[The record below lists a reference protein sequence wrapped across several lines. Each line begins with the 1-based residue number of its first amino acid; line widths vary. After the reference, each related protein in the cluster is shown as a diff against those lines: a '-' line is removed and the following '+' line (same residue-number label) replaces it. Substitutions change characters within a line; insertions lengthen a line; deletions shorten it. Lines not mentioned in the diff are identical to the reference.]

1 MAATGREFFTV
12 RTVSEA
18 LTEFRPGHVTPAE
31 TVSLGD
37 AFGRVPDTDIVA
49 REALP
54 GFDRSSVDG
63 YAVRAADTYG
73 ASESIP
79 GYLRVV
85 GAVRMGAAASE
96 AVGPGIAVAIPT
108 GGMLP
113 PGADAVVMIEHTA
126 EATAEAI
133 EVVRPVA
140 PGENVVRADEDF
152 AAGAALVRRDRPLRA
167 QDLATLA
174 AAGVV
179 ELAVRIRPRVAILAT
194 GDEVVPPETEA
205 LSPGEVRDALS
216 VSVGALVREAGG
228 RPAPY
233 AIVPDDDGALR
244 DSLTE
249 AVAASD
255 AVVICAGSSVG
266 LRDQTAGAVA
276 ALPHAETWCHGL
288 AIKPGKPTLLA
299 HSDGIPIIG
308 LPGNP
313 RSALVVF
320 RLIGMPLV
328 RRAGGWAVEPLVGTV
343 SATLARD
350 LPSAAGRLDVV
361 QVRMRPGEPVA
372 EPIFGSSALLSVLTA
387 ADGYVIV
394 PEDAN
399 GLSAGEPVDVIPYG

>member
-54 GFDRSSVDG
+54 GFNRSSVDG

-96 AVGPGIAVAIPT
+96 AVGPGTAVAIPT

-140 PGENVVRADEDF
+140 PGENVVRADEDVV
-152 AAGAALVRRDRPLRA
+152 AGAALVRRSRPLRA
-167 QDLATLA
+167 QDVALLA

-179 ELAVRIRPRVAILAT
+179 ELPVHTRPRVAILAT
-194 GDEVVPPETEA
+194 GDEVVSPETEA

-216 VSVGALVREAGG
+216 VSVGALVREA
-228 RPAPY
+228 
-233 AIVPDDDGALR
+233 
-244 DSLTE
+244 
-249 AVAASD
+249 
-255 AVVICAGSSVG
+255 
-266 LRDQTAGAVA
+266 
-276 ALPHAETWCHGL
+276 
-288 AIKPGKPTLLA
+288 
-299 HSDGIPIIG
+299 
-308 LPGNP
+308 
-313 RSALVVF
+313 
-320 RLIGMPLV
+320 
-328 RRAGGWAVEPLVGTV
+328 
-343 SATLARD
+343 
-350 LPSAAGRLDVV
+350 AAGR
-361 QVRMRPGEPVA
+361 RRTRSFPTT
-372 EPIFGSSALLSVLTA
+372 TA
-387 ADGYVIV
+387 PCAIR
-394 PEDAN
+394 
-399 GLSAGEPVDVIPYG
+399 